1 MLDVRIVDG
10 RQLLALLQDGS
21 GFRALSLMSSA
32 QLPRAAQDAFAVTS
46 DFVRACVDVLGD
58 TSQTDKLG
66 IM

>member
-1 MLDVRIVDG
+1 
-10 RQLLALLQDGS
+10 
-21 GFRALSLMSSA
+21 MSSA